1 MTYHDEKGTDLETE
15 QTNIE
20 EAHRDHCHLQQHPRT
35 SHSYHQPCTQLRVP
49 HNIWTDYFNTNPDDF
64 WKLYC
69 LCNDTASGYQGS
81 YRNNLKNYVEIIA
94 ARLFAL
100 LYTLTTVATRRAI
113 STIPCQKLTIARP
126 GRGPSTFLP
135 TVEKPT
141 AFLIQFILY
150 QRVDVQKEVAIGY
163 IRGMHARRCEGVLYL
178 NNRQRN

>member
-1 MTYHDEKGTDLETE
+1 MRKVPILRLSRP
-15 QTNIE
+15 IL
-20 EAHRDHCHLQQHPRT
+20 RKRT
-35 SHSYHQPCTQLRVP
+35 AIIATSSSTPAPATPITSPAPELRVP

-100 LYTLTTVATRRAI
+100 LYTLTTVATRKAI

-141 AFLIQFILY
+141 AFLIRFILY